1 MPSESILPSDIV
13 REKQVREIIIE
24 KAEISHNALLKIVV
38 DEKKLM
44 ARKTFAK
51 TVKSLLEKG
60 LIFYRQEKN
69 KKIYFEI
76 STKSDERLSALER
89 IIRKQETEL
98 PESSKAFAASTLT
111 EKATEVK
118 FIFGLFSANMEI
130 NNVMFAID
138 KMPTEKFVESS
149 SLLRKFLKTHLT
161 KWNEDNDSEYLI
173 AELFKVIMKT
183 NPFFSSMVE
192 LLQNHHQ
199 STKKVD

>member
-1 MPSESILPSDIV
+1 
-13 REKQVREIIIE
+13 
-24 KAEISHNALLKIVV
+24 
-38 DEKKLM
+38 M

-111 EKATEVK
+111 DKATEVK